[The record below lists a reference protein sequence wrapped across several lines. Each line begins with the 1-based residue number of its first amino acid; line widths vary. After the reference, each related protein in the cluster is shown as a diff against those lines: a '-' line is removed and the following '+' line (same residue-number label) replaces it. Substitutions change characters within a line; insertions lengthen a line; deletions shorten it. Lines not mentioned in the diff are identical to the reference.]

1 MGLFNFVETSA
12 NVFLGA
18 PLGQRQQQHVVR
30 SISADL
36 PSAPP
41 AAARAAALSLRAL
54 MRATAG
60 LWGCA
65 RSFAHASLSLVNERR
80 GPTAQ
85 RPIPYPVPS
94 RPVPPGWKA
103 RNLRLVRWVAA
114 PRSFGEV
121 FRGVVSGVR
130 SQQHNN
136 AP

>member
-85 RPIPYPVPS
+85 RHPISRPVPS
-94 RPVPPGWKA
+94 RPTRMEGKELKTCSLGRCPAIIRRGI
-103 RNLRLVRWVAA
+103 
-114 PRSFGEV
+114 PRC
-121 FRGVVSGVR
+121 GVR
-130 SQQHNN
+130 SQESAAQ
-136 AP
+136 